1 MLLMIVV
8 LQEGGTVKEEDI
20 LRKNN
25 GFKLHRVGNTKE
37 EGIEA
42 EEEEAATT
50 VITIENTTITIEE
63 TILAVRSIDK
73 KQKMKVLNDFNG
85 LLIISKENNAP
96 AITTTTTTI
105 GLAPTSHQSIN
116 QSTNQSIHQLLPLPL
131 LLFSKSSLFRRRTP
145 RSVCLKL
152 KR

>member
-1 MLLMIVV
+1 MIVV

-25 GFKLHRVGNTKE
+25 VFKLHRVGNTKE
-37 EGIEA
+37 EGGIEG

-50 VITIENTTITIEE
+50 AITIENTTITIEE
-63 TILAVRSIDK
+63 TILAVRSTDK
-73 KQKMKVLNDFNG
+73 KQKTKALNDFNG
-85 LLIISKENNAP
+85 LLIISKENNVP

-116 QSTNQSIHQLLPLPL
+116 QSTNQFTNQLLPLPL
-131 LLFSKSSLFRRRTP
+131 LLLRKSSQFRRRTP
-145 RSVCLKL
+145 RWVCLKL
-152 KR
+152 IR